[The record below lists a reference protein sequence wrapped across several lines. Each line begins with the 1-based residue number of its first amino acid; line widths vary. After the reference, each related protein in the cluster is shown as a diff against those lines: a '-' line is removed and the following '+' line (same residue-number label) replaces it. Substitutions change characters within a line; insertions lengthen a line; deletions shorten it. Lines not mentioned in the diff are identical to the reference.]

1 MSVSVLSSLL
11 APLSSARRPLAALAF
26 GVMAAA
32 LTPAAANA
40 QSQTPVLDKIR
51 DSGTIVLG
59 YRESALP
66 FSFADDKGQPAG
78 YAVDLCLRAAE
89 AARQKLGLKDL
100 KVRWMP
106 LTPQNRIPAVV
117 NGLVDLDC
125 APNTNSLER
134 QKQVAFSVS
143 HYVSTVRMLVR
154 ADSGIR
160 SLGDLRGKT
169 VVTSAGSTGD
179 RHVRRLKGQYGYHDV
194 YAKDHGESFL
204 LLESGRAQA
213 FVMDDVLLAGLRARA
228 KDPSQYLIVGPS
240 LSVEQNALMLSKAD
254 PEWKRLVDQALATAF
269 TGPDVVA
276 LQKRWFQ
283 QPIGSRG
290 INLALTPSGEVR
302 AAWKHPSDAVTE

>member
-1 MSVSVLSSLL
+1 MPSF
-11 APLSSARRPLAALAF
+11 ASASAFARPLAALLAALSL
-26 GVMAAA
+26 AAA
-32 LTPAAANA
+32 LPVRA
-40 QSQTPVLDKIR
+40 QSPSPVLDKIR
-51 DSGTIVLG
+51 ETGIITLG

-66 FSFADDKGQPAG
+66 FSFRDDKGQPAG

-100 KVRWMP
+100 KVRWVP
-106 LTPQNRIPAVV
+106 LTPQNRIPAVM

-154 ADSGIR
+154 ADSGIH
-160 SLGDLRGKT
+160 SFDDLRGKT

-179 RHVRRLKGQYGYHDV
+179 RHVRRLKARYGYSDV

-213 FVMDDVLLAGLRARA
+213 FVMDDVLLAGLRAKA
-228 KDPSQYLIVGPS
+228 KDPSKYLIVGPA

-254 PEWKRLVDQALATAF
+254 PAWKQLVDQTLAGVFA
-269 TGPDVVA
+269 GPDAVA

-283 QPIGSRG
+283 QPIGARG
-290 INLALTPSGEVR
+290 VNLKLSPSDEVV
-302 AAWKHPSDAVTE
+302 AAWKHPSDIVTE

>member
-1 MSVSVLSSLL
+1 MSPFASFSSLQRL
-11 APLSSARRPLAALAF
+11 IA
-26 GVMAAA
+26 AAA
-32 LTPAAANA
+32 LLAGVVAPAVAHAD
-40 QSQTPVLDKIR
+40 SPVLNKIR
-51 DSGTIVLG
+51 ETGTITLG

-89 AARQKLGLKDL
+89 AARVKAGLKEI
-100 KVRWMP
+100 KVRWLP

-125 APNTNSLER
+125 APNTNTLER

-154 ADSGIR
+154 ADSGIK
-160 SLGDLRGKT
+160 SLEDLRGKT

-179 RHVRRLKGQYGYHDV
+179 RHVRRLKADYGYRDV

-204 LLESGRAQA
+204 LLETGRAQA
-213 FVMDDVLLAGLRARA
+213 FVMDDVLLAGLRAKS
-228 KDPSQYLIVGPS
+228 KDPSQFVIVGPA
-240 LSVEQNALMLSKAD
+240 LSVEQNALMMSKAD
-254 PEWKRLVDQALATAF
+254 PEWKRLVDQALAGTFA
-269 TGPDVVA
+269 TPDVVA

-283 QPIGSRG
+283 QPIGTRG
-290 INLALTPSGEVR
+290 TNLALAPSAEVTQ
-302 AAWKHPSDAVTE
+302 AWKHPSDAVPE

>member
-1 MSVSVLSSLL
+1 MSSPALSHLLKRVL
-11 APLSSARRPLAALAF
+11 ATAAVAISALVPLAAHAD
-26 GVMAAA
+26 
-32 LTPAAANA
+32 
-40 QSQTPVLDKIR
+40 SPVLDKIR
-51 DSGTIVLG
+51 STGVITLG

-89 AARQKLGLKDL
+89 AARHKLGLKTI
-100 KVRWMP
+100 KVRWLP
-106 LTPQNRIPAVV
+106 LTPQNRVPAVV

-125 APNTNSLER
+125 APNTNTLER

-154 ADSGIR
+154 ADSGIH
-160 SLGDLRGKT
+160 SLEDLRGKT

-179 RHVRRLKGQYGYHDV
+179 RHVRRLKGQYGYRDI

-204 LLESGRAQA
+204 MLESGRAQA
-213 FVMDDVLLAGLRARA
+213 FVMDDVLLAGLRAKSR
-228 KDPSQYLIVGPS
+228 DPSQFVIVGPA

-254 PEWKRLVDQALATAF
+254 PEWKQVVDQTLAATFA
-269 TGPDVVA
+269 GPDAAA

-283 QPIGSRG
+283 QPIGARG
-290 INLALTPSGEVR
+290 TNLALAPSAEVLR
-302 AAWKHPSDAVTE
+302 AWKHPSDVVTE

>member
-1 MSVSVLSSLL
+1 MSVFASSLRL
-11 APLSSARRPLAALAF
+11 ARLRRPFGAIAIALAA
-26 GVMAAA
+26 GAAA
-32 LTPAAANA
+32 AMLAPAAARA
-40 QSQTPVLDKIR
+40 QSPVLDKIR
-51 DSGTIVLG
+51 DAGTIVLG

-160 SLGDLRGKT
+160 SFGDLRGKT

-179 RHVRRLKGQYGYHDV
+179 RHVRRFKGQYGYHDV

-228 KDPSQYLIVGPS
+228 KDPSQYVIVGPA

-254 PEWKRLVDQALATAF
+254 PAWKRLVDQSLATTFAGAEI
-269 TGPDVVA
+269 TA
-276 LQKRWFQ
+276 LQQRWFQ

-290 INLALTPSGEVR
+290 INLALAPSGEVR

>member
-1 MSVSVLSSLL
+1 MSFSLRLPRPLHALLL
-11 APLSSARRPLAALAF
+11 AGGLLAAVSAI
-26 GVMAAA
+26 AQPAA
-32 LTPAAANA
+32 LHGPT
-40 QSQTPVLDKIR
+40 LDKIR

-89 AARQKLGLKDL
+89 GVRQSLGLKDL

-106 LTPQNRIPAVV
+106 LTPQNRIPAIV

-125 APNTNSLER
+125 APNTNTVER

-154 ADSGIR
+154 ADSGIQ
-160 SLGDLRGKT
+160 SLADLRGKT

-179 RHVRRLKGQYGYHDV
+179 RHVRRLKAEYNYRDV

-204 LLESGRAQA
+204 LLDSGRAQA

-228 KDPSQYLIVGPS
+228 KHPADYVIAGPA
-240 LSVEQNALMLSKAD
+240 LSVEQNALMMSKAD
-254 PEWKRLVDQALATAF
+254 PAFKRVVDQTLSRVFGSPEIAT
-269 TGPDVVA
+269 
-276 LQKRWFQ
+276 LQQRWFQ

-290 INLALTPSGEVR
+290 VNLALAPSAEVR
-302 AAWKHPSDAVTE
+302 EAWKHPSDSADE